1 MKYKIIDTYSRH
13 VLKKENSETVK
24 QFVVKIQTPIGV
36 FEGVSTLH
44 PEDVEHER
52 RFYGYEIAEKKAYI
66 KALKKRARQLTKE
79 QGEAAAYNTNREIGI
94 CTLNLYAFIKST
106 DIILD
111 KIKK

>member
-1 MKYKIIDTYSRH
+1 MKYKVIETYSRET
-13 VLKKENSETVK
+13 LKKETDEFVK

-36 FEGVSTLH
+36 FEGISTLH
-44 PEDVEHER
+44 PEDVERER
-52 RFYGYEIAEKKAYI
+52 RFFGYEIAEKKAYI

-79 QGEAAAYNTNREIGI
+79 KGEAAAYNTNKEIGI
-94 CTLNLYAFIKST
+94 CTLSLYALIKTT

>member
-1 MKYKIIDTYSRH
+1 MKYKVIEADSRKT
-13 VLKKENSETVK
+13 LKKETNETVK
-24 QFVVKIQTPIGV
+24 QFIVKIQTPIGV

-52 RFYGYEIAEKKAYI
+52 KFFGYEIAEKKAYI

-94 CTLNLYAFIKST
+94 CTLNLYALIKST